1 MPMPLAVWML
11 TRNSV
16 ERESPMSEQE
26 QDGRVS
32 PLTGASG
39 MPAGY
44 SAALVAVECDN

>member
-1 MPMPLAVWML
+1 MLAG
-11 TRNSV
+11 NSV
-16 ERESPMSEQE
+16 ELESPMIEQE

-44 SAALVAVECDN
+44 PAALVAVECEN

>member
-1 MPMPLAVWML
+1 MPLAVWML
-11 TRNSV
+11 ARNSV

-32 PLTGASG
+32 PGASG